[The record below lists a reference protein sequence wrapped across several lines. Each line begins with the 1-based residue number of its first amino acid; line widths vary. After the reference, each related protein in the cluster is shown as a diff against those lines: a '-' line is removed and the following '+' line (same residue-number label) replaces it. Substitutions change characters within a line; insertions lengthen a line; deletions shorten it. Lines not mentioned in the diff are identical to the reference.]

1 MDLVPRI
8 QGILLKPKE
17 EWDKI
22 KGETLSVSKLFTSYA
37 MLLVAIPAIAQ
48 FIGYGIVGYKVPFV
62 GWIRMGLGTALVR
75 SLLSYIL
82 TLASVYVLGIIINAL
97 APSFSSKQNQDNA
110 MKLAVF
116 SMTPAWIAGA
126 LNIIPPL
133 AILTIIA
140 SFYGLYLF
148 YLGLAGGIMDTPKDK
163 VVGYLVVVI
172 IVTIVLY
179 VIIGVI
185 LGAIFAVGAGFRAM

>member
-1 MDLVPRI
+1 MDLIPRI

-22 KGETLSVSKLFTSYA
+22 KGESLSVSKLFTSYA

-48 FIGYGIVGYKVPFV
+48 FIGYGLVGYKAPFL

-148 YLGLAGGIMDTPKDK
+148 YLGLDGGIMDTPKDK

-185 LGAIFAVGAGFRAM
+185 LGAIFAVGAGFRAI